1 MTNELIQFVRV
12 KRGLKKGQK
21 GPPRG
26 VVMAHKDV
34 TGKVHVG
41 WSFANLK
48 KGDRFDKKVGI
59 LLARGRATYPIPD
72 GAKIPRD
79 VQVELKKLSERA
91 VRYFK
96 A

>member
-1 MTNELIQFVRV
+1 MTNELIRYVRV
-12 KRGLKKGQK
+12 KRGSKKGQ
-21 GPPRG
+21 PRG
-26 VVMAHKDV
+26 VVMARKDAD
-34 TGKVHVG
+34 GKVRVG

-59 LLARGRATYPIPD
+59 LLARGRATQMIPD
-72 GAKIPRD
+72 GATIPRD
-79 VQVELKKLSERA
+79 VQPELEKISYRS

>member
-12 KRGLKKGQK
+12 KRGPKKGQ
-21 GPPRG
+21 PRG

-34 TGKVHVG
+34 TGKVHFG

-48 KGDRFDKKVGI
+48 KGDRFDKKVGV

-72 GAKIPRD
+72 WAKIPRD
-79 VQVELKKLSERA
+79 VQIELAKISARS